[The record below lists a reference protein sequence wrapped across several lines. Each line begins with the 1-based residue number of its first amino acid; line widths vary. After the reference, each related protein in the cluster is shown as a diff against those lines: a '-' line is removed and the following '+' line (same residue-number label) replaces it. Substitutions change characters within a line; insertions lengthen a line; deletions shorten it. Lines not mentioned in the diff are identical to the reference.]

1 MSICFTICPSVS
13 LLLLLFKNRSSRH
26 DGATH
31 IVFTSHALL
40 HASDSVYLSSFF
52 PLYLLAAAP
61 LHIYDHLFF
70 GARMCAFHL
79 VLLCPLLFVFLS
91 LT

>member
-1 MSICFTICPSVS
+1 MPTCTRLVLSI
-13 LLLLLFKNRSSRH
+13 RH
-26 DGATH
+26 LP
-31 IVFTSHALL
+31 F
-40 HASDSVYLSSFF
+40 
-52 PLYLLAAAP
+52 LYLLAAAP